1 VLVHLSVAAIT
12 FVCTFAFF
20 GYKVP
25 HSLFLCSVIGIIA
38 AVDCLRWALL
48 LGLLISNQAPG
59 IIQVSLF
66 ATLSLH
72 AFTCI
77 PAGSAQQLP
86 TVNIIRFAPHV
97 AMHNQPAASLPSNAQ
112 HSRYRVCTL
121 IHRTAPWPTHS
132 LQGSASYHHDAL
144 MASGMAVTAT
154 PLLAT
159 ALCTVQFHMVAT
171 QSLICAFCT
180 AAHCA
185 NVFSRQY
192 DGDVAV
198 SY

>member
-20 GYKVP
+20 CYKVP

-38 AVDCLRWALL
+38 AVDCLRWALF

-97 AMHNQPAASLPSNAQ
+97 TMHNQPAASLPSNAQ
-112 HSRYRVCTL
+112 HSR
-121 IHRTAPWPTHS
+121 
-132 LQGSASYHHDAL
+132 
-144 MASGMAVTAT
+144 
-154 PLLAT
+154 
-159 ALCTVQFHMVAT
+159 
-171 QSLICAFCT
+171 
-180 AAHCA
+180 
-185 NVFSRQY
+185 
-192 DGDVAV
+192 
-198 SY
+198 